1 MERCSLYELGS
12 VTAAFRL
19 PVGPHKMAGLTK
31 ATIHP
36 SCLDQFNRKPK
47 ARPLPDTWIDSF
59 IRRLTRILKSIQTT
73 G

>member
-12 VTAAFRL
+12 MTAAFRR
-19 PVGPHKMAGLTK
+19 PVGPYQMTGPTK
-31 ATIHP
+31 TTIHL